1 MTNQDRDEFFTFADE
16 DSSDESLEAVQSGAW
31 PLLIIDDE
39 EEVHSATR
47 FALQGTSILGHE
59 VHCSS
64 AYSANEAKQL
74 LKTMPHF
81 ACILLDVVMESEQAG
96 LELVSYIRETLGDT
110 EVRIILRT
118 GQPGYAPEL
127 EVINRYDI
135 NDYKQKNELSRT
147 KLLTALT
154 AALRSYQQIRT
165 IERSRQGL
173 GLIIESAP
181 RLFLERSAANF
192 SKGVLMQLC
201 SLLEI
206 NEDGFICCYEDT
218 KNQQVKVM
226 AGLGH
231 YAPFVGR
238 PLDELS
244 NKALQAEIQQVL
256 NEQKSHIQDDHI
268 ALYIQ
273 SPHKDELVVRIETR
287 RPLSAMEIRLIKLFS
302 INVAVGFDNALLFE
316 QVEKLAFVDSLTG
329 LPNRSAFIRLV
340 GEALLTKKPF
350 TVLLADLDHFQAIND
365 GLGHPVGDETLR
377 LTAGLLETTFGH
389 QATVARISADSF
401 CLLIDGQKT
410 TAELKEPI
418 RALQLKLG
426 AGLPVGE
433 YELPLS
439 LTWGGALY
447 PDHGDQ
453 ADTLLQNAGI
463 AMKDAKSRQ
472 RGGLSLFSLGFEEAL
487 QQRLQIASELRHCV
501 SNNELELHFQPQIA
515 MQSAQLLGAE
525 ALVRWRRNGE
535 LVSPVHFIPVA
546 ESSGYIVSIGR
557 WVMEEACRQQIAW
570 QQQTGLEL
578 RVAVNVSMRQLL
590 DVGFLDMLQTVLKKT
605 GINPACLELEITES
619 VMMENADLVID
630 LLVQVRALGI
640 QIAIDDFGTGYSSL
654 SYLQQLTV
662 DRLKIDRSFVQEITD
677 QNEARVIAA
686 MIVQMGQL
694 LGFKVLAEGVETKEQ
709 LDQLN
714 ELGCDEVQGFYYAK
728 PLTPEAWVDFITS
741 SRNK

>member
-1 MTNQDRDEFFTFADE
+1 MSDQEKDDFFTFADE
-16 DSSDESLEAVQSGAW
+16 DAGESDALAVDVW
-31 PLLIIDDE
+31 PILIIDDE
-39 EEVHSATR
+39 EEVHRATR
-47 FALQGTSILGHE
+47 FALQGASILGHPVE
-59 VHCSS
+59 CTS
-64 AYSANEAKQL
+64 AYSAEQAKQL
-74 LKTMPHF
+74 LQTQPGF

-96 LELVSYIRETLGDT
+96 LELVGYIRETLGDS

-127 EVINRYDI
+127 EVIHRYDI

-218 KNQQVKVM
+218 KSQQVKVM

-231 YAPFVGR
+231 YAPYVGR
-238 PLDELS
+238 PLDELA
-244 NKALQAEIQQVL
+244 NQALQAEIQQVL
-256 NEQKSHIQDDHI
+256 RDQKSHIQDDHI

-273 SPHKDELVVRIETR
+273 SPHQDEMVVRIETR

-340 GEALLTKKPF
+340 SEALLTQKPC
-350 TVLLADLDHFQAIND
+350 TLLLADLDNFQAIND

-377 LTAGLLETTFGH
+377 LTAQLLSDTFAE
-389 QATVARISADSF
+389 ATSLARISADSF
-401 CLLIDGQKT
+401 CLLIEGQKT
-410 TAELKEPI
+410 AAELEAPI
-418 RALQLKLG
+418 QALHSRLES
-426 AGLPVGE
+426 GLVVGE

-439 LTWGGALY
+439 LTWGAALF
-447 PDHGDQ
+447 PDHGHQ

-463 AMKDAKSRQ
+463 AMKDAKSNQ
-472 RGGLSLFSLGFEEAL
+472 RGGFRLFNLGFEEAL
-487 QQRLQIASELRHCV
+487 QQRLQMASELRQ
-501 SNNELELHFQPQIA
+501 SAANNELELHFQPQIA
-515 MQSAQLLGAE
+515 MQSGRLLGAE

-535 LVSPVHFIPVA
+535 LVSPAEFIPVA
-546 ESSGYIVSIGR
+546 ESSGHIISIGR
-557 WVMEEACRQQIAW
+557 WVLEEACRQQVAW
-570 QQQTGLEL
+570 RQEQGVEL
-578 RVAVNVSMRQLL
+578 RIAVNVSMRQLM
-590 DVGFLDMLQTVLKKT
+590 DVGFLNLLRQTLTDT
-605 GINPACLELEITES
+605 GINPAHLELEITES
-619 VMMENADLVID
+619 VMMENANLIIE
-630 LLVQVRALGI
+630 LLAEIRVLGVQV
-640 QIAIDDFGTGYSSL
+640 AIDDFGTGYSSL

-662 DRLKIDRSFVQEITD
+662 DRLKIDRSFVQELTERK
-677 QNEARVIAA
+677 EAQAIAA
-686 MIVQMGQL
+686 MIVQMGQH
-694 LGFKVLAEGVETKEQ
+694 LGFKVLAEGVETE
-709 LDQLN
+709 DQLN
-714 ELGCDEVQGFYYAK
+714 QLKQLGCDEVQGFYYSK
-728 PLTPEAWVDFITS
+728 PLAAADWMTYMLDFI
-741 SRNK
+741 KG